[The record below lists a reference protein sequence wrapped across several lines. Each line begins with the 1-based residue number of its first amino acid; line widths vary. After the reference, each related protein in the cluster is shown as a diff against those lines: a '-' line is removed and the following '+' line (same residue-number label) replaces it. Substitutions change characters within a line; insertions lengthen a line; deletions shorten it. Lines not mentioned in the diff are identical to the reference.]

1 MSVLSRA
8 LVAFDERRADPTTN
22 LGTLGAAGNV
32 AYTGTVRLAP
42 TNTAYVRLP
51 GVAGN
56 YLTTPDPAE
65 LAGATQLDLRVVVA
79 SDDYTHTGNQ
89 VLIAHGNGGASQPFR
104 WVVLPSGVCQ
114 LLLGDGAAEQ
124 AVSITSAWPLT
135 DATIYALRVDWR
147 GSDQRTRFLYK
158 GTTRET
164 YLADMASNTGWV
176 QHGPDRTM
184 PGAIAAL
191 LNGPLAV
198 GYGNTSNGLST
209 PFIGN
214 FHAAQIATTIDGT
227 PFITVDTAVLTDEGA
242 TSFLARTGQTVTINR
257 STGAT
262 YKTEVVVPGTGSRL
276 FNGTSGFGEVA
287 DLAGLDF
294 GASDSFTVFALV
306 RQWNTAAVNA
316 RYISKRSGSGTG
328 YVLAAVSST
337 AAQAYVQGAAGSSFI
352 TTNLAVAGQMTML
365 ALARPASGAAMR
377 IHMNGTEASAADT
390 STDLANS
397 NPLTIGADPG
407 GANRGF
413 FRLYAWGVFPGALT
427 SAQLTALRAALTSS
441 DPGDGPRTATLTV
454 PRRNLEI
461 SA

>member
-1 MSVLSRA
+1 MVLSRA

-32 AYTGTVRLAP
+32 AYTGTVRLAGVSSACVRFPGNATGLTIPDAANLTP
-42 TNTAYVRLP
+42 TTSLSVRAAVALNDWTAINELAAHYSTSGNNRSWLAEVTATGNLALRLSTSGATDITLTSTAVPVVADGALLAVRHDWT
-51 GVAGN
+51 AS
-56 YLTTPDPAE
+56 PAE
-65 LAGATQLDLRVVVA
+65 VRFFTKTVTEANADAECLSDTGWTQLGTTITTSVPSTALFNSA
-79 SDDYTHTGNQ
+79 QLG
-89 VLIAHGNGGASQPFR
+89 IFGGGASAFMAGR
-104 WVVLPSGVCQ
+104 MHSVVVKV
-114 LLLGDGAAEQ
+114 DGST
-124 AVSITSAWPLT
+124 V
-135 DATIYALRVDWR
+135 VD
-147 GSDQRTRFLYK
+147 
-158 GTTRET
+158 
-164 YLADMASNTGWV
+164 
-176 QHGPDRTM
+176 
-184 PGAIAAL
+184 
-191 LNGPLAV
+191 
-198 GYGNTSNGLST
+198 
-209 PFIGN
+209 
-214 FHAAQIATTIDGT
+214 
-227 PFITVDTAVLTDEGA
+227 VDTSVLTDEGA

-276 FNGTSGFGEVA
+276 FNGTSDFGEVA

-328 YVLAAVSST
+328 YVLAAFSST